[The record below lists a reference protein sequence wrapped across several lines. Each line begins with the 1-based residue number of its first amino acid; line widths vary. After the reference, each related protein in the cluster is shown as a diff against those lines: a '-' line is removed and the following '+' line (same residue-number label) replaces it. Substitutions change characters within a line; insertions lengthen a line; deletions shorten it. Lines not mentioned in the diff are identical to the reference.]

1 MEEYTKKVEDL
12 NDSDVFTSWI
22 TLEEDA
28 EMILNT
34 EKHISY
40 DEGHNVGYGEGIDIE
55 LEQGMKQGIEER
67 NIEIAKNMLE
77 ENMDT
82 SIISKITDLTKI
94 QIAGLK

>member
-22 TLEEDA
+22 APKEDA

-40 DEGHNVGYGEGIDIE
+40 DEGHNVGYGEGKSEGIDIG
-55 LEQGMKQGIEER
+55 LEQGKLDEKL
-67 NIEIAKNMLE
+67 EIAKNMLE
-77 ENMDT
+77 ENIDT